1 MCLVWWYVYVYL
13 FQINKLV
20 SVTYLAAE
28 KRNLKLLCKQDTMH
42 YVNLRVCQMIF
53 LIKQQEI
60 VPFLYLTVGCLVFNG
75 ISTHSYMLYCVYRV
89 KITSTT
95 KNSIN

>member
-53 LIKQQEI
+53 LIK
-60 VPFLYLTVGCLVFNG
+60 
-75 ISTHSYMLYCVYRV
+75 
-89 KITSTT
+89 
-95 KNSIN
+95 